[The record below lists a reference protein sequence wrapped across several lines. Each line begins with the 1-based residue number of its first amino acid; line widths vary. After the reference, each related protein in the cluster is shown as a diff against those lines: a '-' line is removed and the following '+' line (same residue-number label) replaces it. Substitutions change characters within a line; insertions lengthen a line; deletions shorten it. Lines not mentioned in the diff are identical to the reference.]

1 MSDEKDI
8 VDLDDEENIVE
19 LETEDGEKVS
29 FEFLDYIT
37 YKKEEYVVLL
47 PVEDSDGSVVIL
59 KVEPQDGDLENYVPV
74 DSSEDLNAVY
84 ELFKE
89 RNAELFNFED

>member
-8 VDLDDEENIVE
+8 IDLDDDENIIE
-19 LETEDGEKVS
+19 LEADDGEKVL

-37 YKKEEYVVLL
+37 YRKEEYVVLL
-47 PVEDSDGSVVIL
+47 PVKDEDGSVVIL
-59 KVEPQDGDLENYVPV
+59 KVEPLDGDLENYVPV
-74 DSSEDLNAVY
+74 ENSDDLNAVY